1 MPSTYCFYRLLF
13 ATSCLVNKDVHIVCA
28 AYARSVCDS

>member
-1 MPSTYCFYRLLF
+1 MTLSDPYNLDLKVMELLYMPSTYYVR
-13 ATSCLVNKDVHIVCA
+13 